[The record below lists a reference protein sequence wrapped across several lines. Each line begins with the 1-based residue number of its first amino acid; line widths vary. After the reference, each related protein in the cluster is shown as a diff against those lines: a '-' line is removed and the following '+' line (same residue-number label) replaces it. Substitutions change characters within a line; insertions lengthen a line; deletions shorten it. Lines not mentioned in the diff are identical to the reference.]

1 MKQEIALKILASG
14 ANVFLTGSA
23 GTGKTFVINKYIQYL
38 RERGVE
44 PAIVAPTGIAASHI
58 GGKTIHSFF
67 SLGIRENIEDYY
79 LRWLKK
85 QPFLEKRFKY
95 LKVLIID
102 EISMVSPELFASMD
116 RILKAFKENEKPFGG
131 VQVVLSGD
139 FFQLPPVAKGPRQI
153 KFVWQTELWQET
165 GLRICYLQE
174 KFRQGEDDLAG
185 ILDEIRSGEVSE
197 GSMDIFRSCYKK
209 NLTAEFNITKL
220 YTHNI
225 DVDRINDTELN
236 KLPGKEIIFKA
247 NTKGSRQ
254 NLERIFKGSLVQE
267 ELRLKKEATIIFIK
281 NNYGAGYINGTL
293 GRVVDFEKDSNFPIV
308 ELFDGKRIVVSP
320 EEWLWEDDKGKIKA
334 VVKQLPL
341 KLAWALTVHKSQGMT
356 LDAAEIDLSKTFE
369 IGQGYVA
376 LSRIKSIRGL
386 RLMGLNDI
394 ALRVDEA
401 VLEADKEMQALS
413 RLNFSEFEDLAEEI
427 FEGVAQK
434 FILAIG
440 GEIEAEKIKS
450 KKEELEKNKTEDKKS
465 FRKNGLSKRNTLE
478 LTKELVKRR
487 VTLKKIA
494 QERGL
499 SLGTIIEHLAQIK
512 KLLPDIDIDYL
523 KPEEKKVKKILDVA
537 DEIEREK
544 NPDNFSPDGRIK
556 LKPIFESLGGKT
568 SYEDIKLVLVFW
580 DK

>member
-293 GRVVDFEKDSNFPIV
+293 GRVVDFEKDNSFPIV

-427 FEGVAQK
+427 FEGVAEK

-440 GEIEAEKIKS
+440 GEIEAKKIKS
-450 KKEELEKNKTEDKKS
+450 KKEELEKNKTEDKRS

-523 KPEEKKVKKILDVA
+523 KPEEKKVKKILDAA
-537 DEIEREK
+537 DEIERRK
-544 NPDNFSPDGRIK
+544 NPDDFSPDGRIK

>member
-225 DVDRINDTELN
+225 DVDRINDGELK

-293 GRVVDFEKDSNFPIV
+293 GRVVDFEKDNSFPIV

-427 FEGVAQK
+427 FEGVAEK

-440 GEIEAEKIKS
+440 GEIEAKKIKS
-450 KKEELEKNKTEDKKS
+450 KKEELEKNKTEDKRS
-465 FRKNGLSKRNTLE
+465 FRKNELSKRNTLE

-523 KPEEKKVKKILDVA
+523 KPEEKKVKKILDAA
-537 DEIEREK
+537 DEIKRKK
-544 NPDNFSPDGRIK
+544 NPDNFSPDGQIK

-568 SYEDIKLVLVFW
+568 SYEDIKLALVFW

>member
-14 ANVFLTGSA
+14 SNVFLTGSA

-153 KFVWQTELWQET
+153 KFVWQTELWQEM

-293 GRVVDFEKDSNFPIV
+293 GRVVDFEKDNSFPIV

-427 FEGVAQK
+427 FEGVAEK

-440 GEIEAEKIKS
+440 GEIEAKKIKS
-450 KKEELEKNKTEDKKS
+450 KKEELEKNKTEDKRS

-537 DEIEREK
+537 DEIERRK
-544 NPDNFSPDGRIK
+544 NPDDFSPDGRIK
-556 LKPIFESLGGKT
+556 LKPIFEKLGGKT
-568 SYEDIKLVLVFW
+568 SYEDIRLALVFW